1 MFVRKDIKPD
11 RLPAINAILGQELSV
26 TPIDNESYLALM
38 QCNVQLVSNCP
49 VTENPLPQE
58 IDDLVESAFGKSN
71 YEQVGTTGFFYR
83 KDVSGDRILK
93 LNALDVFND
102 GEDLVSKDADTS
114 LLKDFFKSRR
124 NLILSVYKLLL
135 EESTENYKD
144 KLTIYHKML
153 QI

>member
-1 MFVRKDIKPD
+1 M
-11 RLPAINAILGQELSV
+11 
-26 TPIDNESYLALM
+26 
-38 QCNVQLVSNCP
+38 
-49 VTENPLPQE
+49 
-58 IDDLVESAFGKSN
+58 
-71 YEQVGTTGFFYR
+71 GTTGFFYR

-102 GEDLVSKDADTS
+102 GEDLISKDADTS

-135 EESTENYKD
+135 EESTENYKE
-144 KLTIYHKML
+144 KLAIYHKML